1 MFIFN
6 PEQCW
11 NIMSK
16 VSTFFSDNR
25 SDNIHVA
32 SSTIKL
38 ILISQCL
45 SIIIPL
51 IVESLLTLLANVSI
65 TMINR

>member
-6 PEQCW
+6 PDQCW
-11 NIMSK
+11 SILSK

-32 SSTIKL
+32 SSASKL
-38 ILISQCL
+38 ILISLL

-51 IVESLLTLLANVSI
+51 IVESHLTLLANVSI
-65 TMINR
+65 TMKNR